1 MTSWQGLTW
10 FMFHTMTLNYNP
22 DYREEYVTFFDS
34 LRTIIPCKM
43 CRDNYIGK
51 LNNPVLSIDNNVNPD
66 RIFNWT
72 VDIHNDVNKL
82 NGKRGWSYEEARN
95 YYQRLNFNNKMV
107 KFFLYEYIKTNYRK
121 TPEKTGHL
129 LRMMKTLPYFSPDA
143 EKRQKLIEFKE
154 KFELT
159 RDTFKSWLYA
169 FIVIL
174 VS

>member
-10 FMFHTMTLNYNP
+10 YMFHTMTLNYNP
-22 DYREEYVTFFDS
+22 QYREEYITFFDS

-43 CRDNYIGK
+43 CRDNYINK
-51 LNNPVLSIDNNVNPD
+51 LNNPVLSMENNINSD

-72 VDIHNDVNKL
+72 IDIHNDVNKI
-82 NGKRGWSYEEARN
+82 NGKRGWSYEDARN
-95 YYQRLNFNNKMV
+95 YYQRFNFNNKMV
-107 KFFLYEYIKTNYRK
+107 KFFLYEYIKTNYKK

-129 LRMMKTLPYFSPDA
+129 LRMMKTLPYFSPDQ
-143 EKRQKLIEFKE
+143 EKRQKLIDFKE

-174 VS
+174 SS